1 MQAFAHAPRMHAV
14 DEIPSTVPS
23 DCRFP
28 DEICRVAS
36 FPSRSDELGH
46 RRCRKALEQ
55 RLPLPVFVEFA
66 EQCDRRFGPKAI
78 QTGHRFSEP
87 IGPAGCPAEFLT
99 DTRNLLG
106 SAFLSG
112 KISVH
117 PSRCRFSTQFV
128 RLRGAGLNPYF
139 SCPTAIN
146 FPVIVKRSVP
156 LRTGQKF
163 DNRLLG
169 PTISF
174 RSSNLQHT
182 ERRKL

>member
-1 MQAFAHAPRMHAV
+1 MNSV
-14 DEIPSTVPS
+14 TVGV
-23 DCRFP
+23 
-28 DEICRVAS
+28 E
-36 FPSRSDELGH
+36 
-46 RRCRKALEQ
+46 KALEQ

-87 IGPAGCPAEFLT
+87 IGPAGCPAEILEICSP
-99 DTRNLLG
+99 LLFSRVRFQFILAG
-106 SAFLSG
+106 AASQLNSSG
-112 KISVH
+112 YGG
-117 PSRCRFSTQFV
+117 
-128 RLRGAGLNPYF
+128 LAGLNPYF

>member
-14 DEIPSTVPS
+14 DEIPSHQT
-23 DCRFP
+23 
-28 DEICRVAS
+28 VAS
-36 FPSRSDELGH
+36 LTKYVESRASRHDQMNSVTVGVE
-46 RRCRKALEQ
+46 KALEQ

-128 RLRGAGLNPYF
+128 RLRGAVLNPYF